1 MKQRNQTLCVAL
13 CGILTALGVVCLFL
27 AGLLPM
33 FSYALPALAGIILVP
48 AVVELGPRWAWPT
61 YAAVSILGLLL
72 APSKETALLFVLFF
86 GHYTILK
93 ALIERYFPRAVQIL
107 LKLGVFTASI
117 IVDFLLC
124 IYVLGIPKEA
134 FAIFGF
140 YLPVLLVVLGDVV
153 LLLYDY
159 AFRLVIWLYMSRIH
173 PLLHKWLF
181 SRM

>member
-33 FSYALPALAGIILVP
+33 FSYALPALAGILLVP
-48 AVVELGPRWAWPT
+48 TVVELGPRWAWPT
-61 YAAVSILGLLL
+61 YAAISILGLLL

-93 ALIERYFPRAVQIL
+93 ALIERHFPRALQIL
-107 LKLGVFTASI
+107 LKLGVFTTSM

-124 IYVLGIPKEA
+124 LYVFGIPKEA
-134 FAIFGF
+134 FTIFGF
-140 YLPVLLVVLGDVV
+140 YLPGLLLVLGNVV
-153 LLLYDY
+153 LLFYDY
-159 AFRLVIWLYMSRIH
+159 AFRVVIWLYMSRMH
-173 PLLHKWLF
+173 PLVHKWLF
-181 SRM
+181 SRI